1 MSTTGPCKGRSQLNW
16 RMLPAWIFIIFWTS
30 HQNTWHTRGP
40 KWHSK
45 PDVTQV
51 KWYCSDISRMASM
64 DIIPLTGFPHFAACG
79 SRYHW
84 HSPSRSSCSEMC
96 PPALSVTSGLSQAD
110 SDRPDDGEWTSLPRP
125 AMWVTI
131 LSPPLCFPCDIQ
143 TYPLYRPTGFSHSCH
158 LHCLLSRFPN
168 SFLTPLQHHISLLS
182 NANTPH
188 WGALIDAFSLA
199 LETCWVSCTCSSV
212 GFYNLHPTIKCAPS
226 PLQTSGEPLPSICP
240 SPMHP
245 VMFYSQNNLK
255 KKEKARDK
263 GTRINL

>member
-1 MSTTGPCKGRSQLNW
+1 
-16 RMLPAWIFIIFWTS
+16 
-30 HQNTWHTRGP
+30 
-40 KWHSK
+40 
-45 PDVTQV
+45 
-51 KWYCSDISRMASM
+51 M
-64 DIIPLTGFPHFAACG
+64 DIIPLTGFPHFAACV

-110 SDRPDDGEWTSLPRP
+110 SDRPDDGEWTPLPRP

-131 LSPPLCFPCDIQ
+131 LSAPLCFPCDIQ

-158 LHCLLSRFPN
+158 LHSLLSRFPN

-182 NANTPH
+182 NANTHH
-188 WGALIDAFSLA
+188 WGALIDTFSLA

-245 VMFYSQNNLK
+245 VMFYSQNNFK
-255 KKEKARDK
+255 KKRKSKRQRYQNQPLK
-263 GTRINL
+263 VSSYFYFRVK